1 MTATSHKWDKLSPR
15 EFQQL
20 QELASYSTR
29 KLQDVL
35 QDFCAPHASPK
46 FNPDGDIDYDGFRC
60 FLDAFLD
67 CETPVDLAKHLFVS
81 FLKPNVTQSQLH
93 GKALNQMAAI
103 SSTTACAA
111 VTSHT
116 KGSIP
121 NISSIAEIAAPAASE
136 ARHTFVEKI
145 HGITD
150 KLHSLS
156 GHLTH
161 DPSKTGSVHPMV
173 TVTPS
178 PLASGPSIF
187 QSSAAARRSVDS
199 SPSHSQAN
207 HSQMSRNSS
216 KKSNNSVNCKID
228 TDIKLLARKLS
239 HFDPLTL
246 KVPLKDVVCYL
257 SLLEAGRP
265 EDKLEFM
272 FRLYDTDGNGV
283 LDTAEMDAIVNQM
296 MAVAEYLGWDVSEL
310 RPILQ
315 DMMVEIDYDADG
327 TVSLEEWQRGGLTTI
342 PLLVLLGVD
351 NTALKEDG
359 IHVWRLKH
367 FSKPAYCNLCLNML
381 VGLGKKGLCC
391 VLCKYTVHER
401 CVQRAP
407 PSCITTYVKT
417 KKAKGGGDMLHH
429 WVDGNCYGRCSK
441 CRKRIKAYHG
451 ITGLTCRWCHM
462 MLHNRCASSVK
473 KECTLGEYADLIIP
487 PTAICPA
494 VLDRQ
499 RSVNQANKATHFQI
513 TPPSESSCPLLVF
526 VNPKSGG
533 RQGDRI
539 LRKFQ
544 YMLNPRQVY
553 DLSKGGPKEGLTLFK
568 DMPNFKVICCG
579 GDGTVGWVLEAMDSI
594 ELATQPAIGVI
605 PLGTGNDLARCLRWG
620 GGYEGENI
628 PKLMDKIKRSSIVML
643 DRWSIEVT
651 NAAPVAEILRPK
663 VTLHSNMQKVI
674 ELSQSVVV
682 EKALFEKFEEFHR
695 STSVCTNMCS
705 GSSSKQEHMTT
716 TASTSSMSSSITTA
730 TEYATDAVGSGMRG
744 TSVGGAGGGIAGN
757 GGGGGSG
764 GGNVGRATKSISMST
779 FETKRTLTTLS
790 NSSSSC
796 SSTSTIIRQQK
807 QQQQHEE
814 QERQRERRERTQ
826 SEDLQ
831 SPGTPQKPEMAKSV
845 DGDAIDDASNNNNNS
860 SNNNNDNDKTNN
872 RVVNRTERHSIHA
885 PAVATDIPNNPA
897 AGQKSEVE
905 AAMAPEQL
913 QTPPSAKSISTP
925 TEREN
930 IELSAASMKATTAAT
945 VSTTPDTT
953 APTAPI
959 SHISNEVE
967 LAAAA
972 VAAAGVSTAA
982 DSSTVP
988 NTPLSPTSPLPISSA
1003 SPKYSPTP
1011 SGTAGAPEA
1020 ETLAADAEPTT
1031 PSTLTSSGS
1040 AAAKSQTV
1048 ISLPKQIKVQP
1059 EKDCTVPYNI
1069 INNYFSVGV
1078 DAAICVKFHLER
1090 EKNPHKF
1097 NSRMKNKLWYFEYA
1111 TSETFAASCKNLHE
1125 NIEIVCDGVSLNL
1138 ANGPHLQ
1145 GVALLNI
1152 PYTHGGSNLWGE
1164 HLSQKRIRKSAG
1176 PFRKGKKLKS
1186 SDKELSATSFTSV
1199 DLSVAT
1205 QDFGD
1210 RLIEVI
1216 GLENCLH
1223 MGQVRTGLRASGRR
1237 LAQCSEVIIKT
1248 KKTFPMQIDGEPW
1261 MQVPCTIKVT
1271 HKNQV
1276 PMLMAPRSEKGRGF
1290 FNLLCS

>member
-1 MTATSHKWDKLSPR
+1 MHTRWGHRFRWVQALPGRIPR
-15 EFQQL
+15 LRGAAGPGQAF
-20 QELASYSTR
+20 
-29 KLQDVL
+29 V
-35 QDFCAPHASPK
+35 
-46 FNPDGDIDYDGFRC
+46 C
-60 FLDAFLD
+60 FLPQAD
-67 CETPVDLAKHLFVS
+67 CHP
-81 FLKPNVTQSQLH
+81 
-93 GKALNQMAAI
+93 G
-103 SSTTACAA
+103 
-111 VTSHT
+111 
-116 KGSIP
+116 
-121 NISSIAEIAAPAASE
+121 PAAREGPQSNGRHQQYGCLCTRHVPYE
-136 ARHTFVEKI
+136 GIADLMPQCSAGGSGGGGGGEVQTQARISFVDKI

-150 KLHSLS
+150 KLQHSLG
-156 GHLTH
+156 GHLSH
-161 DPSKTGSVHPMV
+161 DPSKTGSVHPIL

-178 PLASGPSIF
+178 PLASGPSMF
-187 QSSAAARRSVDS
+187 QASNPSRRSVDS
-199 SPSHSQAN
+199 SPSHSQTN

-216 KKSNNSVNCKID
+216 KKSSNSVNCKID

-246 KVPLKDVVCYL
+246 KVALKDVVCYL

-272 FRLYDTDGNGV
+272 FRLYDTDSNGV

-327 TVSLEEWQRGGLTTI
+327 TVSLDEWQRGGMTTI

-351 NTALKEDG
+351 STTLKEDG

-401 CVQRAP
+401 CVQHAP
-407 PSCITTYVKT
+407 ASCINTYVKS
-417 KKAKGGGDMLHH
+417 KKPKCGGDLLHH
-429 WVDGNCYGRCSK
+429 WVEGNCYGRCSK

-473 KECTLGEYADLIIP
+473 KECTLGENAELVVP

-499 RSVNQANKATHFQI
+499 RSVNQAHKKSQMHHHQATHFQI
-513 TPPSESSCPLLVF
+513 TPPDELSCPLLVF

-568 DMPNFKVICCG
+568 DLPNFKVICCG

-628 PKLMDKIKRSSIVML
+628 PKLMDKIKRATTVML

-651 NAAPVAEILRPK
+651 NTPATDELRPK

-682 EKALFEKFEEFHR
+682 DKSLIERFEEIQEIER
-695 STSVCTNMCS
+695 Q
-705 GSSSKQEHMTT
+705 SSSSSTGNIVGQQP
-716 TASTSSMSSSITTA
+716 TASTSATSIMMATA
-730 TEYATDAVGSGMRG
+730 TEFRLAEEEQKYHQQLRQQD
-744 TSVGGAGGGIAGN
+744 GGGD
-757 GGGGGSG
+757 STTTTM
-764 GGNVGRATKSISMST
+764 RTTTTKSISMST
-779 FETKRTLTTLS
+779 FESKSMRTTLRGTLS
-790 NSSSSC
+790 SRSSSSNT
-796 SSTSTIIRQQK
+796 SSGGNVQPQPSMEGEPDAEGDADGAMVPGAGDAAGDEAETLQMPARRTDETEKQSLETLLLQHKQQQQK
-807 QQQQHEE
+807 QQQQLQQELASDAGEE
-814 QERQRERRERTQ
+814 VATAASFGNNQSDNNSQRNKQNNILKQQITL
-826 SEDLQ
+826 SLDLSDHDDDNEEEVDGNCNSNSTGNGNGNGRVAQ
-831 SPGTPQKPEMAKSV
+831 NPSTPQTPITPITPTTPNAPCSMPQKP
-845 DGDAIDDASNNNNNS
+845 
-860 SNNNNDNDKTNN
+860 
-872 RVVNRTERHSIHA
+872 
-885 PAVATDIPNNPA
+885 
-897 AGQKSEVE
+897 
-905 AAMAPEQL
+905 
-913 QTPPSAKSISTP
+913 
-925 TEREN
+925 
-930 IELSAASMKATTAAT
+930 
-945 VSTTPDTT
+945 
-953 APTAPI
+953 
-959 SHISNEVE
+959 
-967 LAAAA
+967 
-972 VAAAGVSTAA
+972 
-982 DSSTVP
+982 
-988 NTPLSPTSPLPISSA
+988 
-1003 SPKYSPTP
+1003 
-1011 SGTAGAPEA
+1011 
-1020 ETLAADAEPTT
+1020 
-1031 PSTLTSSGS
+1031 
-1040 AAAKSQTV
+1040 
-1048 ISLPKQIKVQP
+1048 IKVQSD
-1059 EKDCTVPYNI
+1059 KDCTVPYNI

-1125 NIEIVCDGVSLNL
+1125 SIEIVCDGVALDL

-1164 HLSQKRIRKSAG
+1164 HLSQKRMRKSAG
-1176 PFRKGKKLKS
+1176 PFGKSKKLKS
-1186 SDKELSATSFTSV
+1186 SDKEFSATSFNSV
-1199 DLSVAT
+1199 DLSVAI
-1205 QDFGD
+1205 QDIGD

-1261 MQVPCTIKVT
+1261 MQMPCTIKVT

-1276 PMLMAPRSEKGRGF
+1276 PMLMAARSEKGRGF
-1290 FNLLCS
+1290 FNMLCS

>member
-1 MTATSHKWDKLSPR
+1 MNIGIAAQKWDKLSPR
-15 EFQQL
+15 EFLQL

-35 QDFCAPHASPK
+35 KEFCSPTATATPK
-46 FNPDGDIDYDGFRC
+46 CIPDGDIDFDGFRR

-67 CETPVDLAKHLFVS
+67 CEAPLDLAKHLFVS
-81 FLKPNVTQSQLH
+81 FLKPNVTQAQLH

-103 SSTTACAA
+103 SSTAACAP

-121 NISSIAEIAAPAASE
+121 NINSIAELMPQCSGGGGGGSGGGGAGNSGVSE
-136 ARHTFVEKI
+136 AQAQARSSFVDKI

-150 KLHSLS
+150 KLQHSLG
-156 GHLTH
+156 GHLVSTH

-187 QSSAAARRSVDS
+187 QTNNASRRSVDS
-199 SPSHSQAN
+199 SPSHSQTN

-216 KKSNNSVNCKID
+216 KKSSNSVNCKID

-272 FRLYDTDGNGV
+272 FRLYDTDSNGV

-327 TVSLEEWQRGGLTTI
+327 TVSLDEWQRGGMTTI

-351 NTALKEDG
+351 STALKEDG

-401 CVQRAP
+401 CVQHAP
-407 PSCITTYVKT
+407 ASCITTYVKS
-417 KKAKGGGDMLHH
+417 KKPKCGGDLLHH
-429 WVDGNCYGRCSK
+429 WVEGNCYGRCSK

-473 KECTLGEYADLIIP
+473 KECTLGEYGELIVP

-499 RSVNQANKATHFQI
+499 RSVNHAKKSQMHHHQATHFQI
-513 TPPSESSCPLLVF
+513 TPPDELSCPLLVF

-568 DMPNFKVICCG
+568 DLPNFKVICCG

-628 PKLMDKIKRSSIVML
+628 PKLMEKIKRASTVML

-651 NAAPVAEILRPK
+651 NTPPIDDLRPK

-682 EKALFEKFEEFHR
+682 DKSLIERFEEIQRQNFMSS
-695 STSVCTNMCS
+695 STSAGSLMAMS
-705 GSSSKQEHMTT
+705 GMASGKQQSTGTSIMMASSTEYTQDTMRLEGGGAITSGNGERITT
-716 TASTSSMSSSITTA
+716 TNSTSSTT
-730 TEYATDAVGSGMRG
+730 TT
-744 TSVGGAGGGIAGN
+744 TT
-757 GGGGGSG
+757 
-764 GGNVGRATKSISMST
+764 TKSISMST
-779 FETKRTLTTLS
+779 FETRRVQKTLTATLSSGSNGPESGPESVAEPAPEEATKRTTSDVTEKQSLETLLLQHK
-790 NSSSSC
+790 
-796 SSTSTIIRQQK
+796 QQLLL
-807 QQQQHEE
+807 QQQQQQQQQQKSAAATDAAEE
-814 QERQRERRERTQ
+814 TTALGNNQ
-826 SEDLQ
+826 SD
-831 SPGTPQKPEMAKSV
+831 
-845 DGDAIDDASNNNNNS
+845 NNS
-860 SNNNNDNDKTNN
+860 QRNKQNNILKQQITLSLD
-872 RVVNRTERHSIHA
+872 
-885 PAVATDIPNNPA
+885 
-897 AGQKSEVE
+897 
-905 AAMAPEQL
+905 
-913 QTPPSAKSISTP
+913 
-925 TEREN
+925 
-930 IELSAASMKATTAAT
+930 LSAASEEDADADEEGKENAAMEDEHERAQNEDAIACRNQSQPQAAPITPTTPTPTTAA
-945 VSTTPDTT
+945 
-953 APTAPI
+953 I
-959 SHISNEVE
+959 
-967 LAAAA
+967 
-972 VAAAGVSTAA
+972 GM
-982 DSSTVP
+982 
-988 NTPLSPTSPLPISSA
+988 
-1003 SPKYSPTP
+1003 
-1011 SGTAGAPEA
+1011 SGQQQQQQQKP
-1020 ETLAADAEPTT
+1020 
-1031 PSTLTSSGS
+1031 
-1040 AAAKSQTV
+1040 
-1048 ISLPKQIKVQP
+1048 IKVQSD
-1059 EKDCTVPYNI
+1059 KDCTVPYNI

-1125 NIEIVCDGVSLNL
+1125 YIEIVCDGMALDL

-1176 PFRKGKKLKS
+1176 PFGKSKKLKS
-1186 SDKELSATSFTSV
+1186 SDKEFSATSFNSV
-1199 DLSVAT
+1199 DLSVAI
-1205 QDFGD
+1205 QDIGD

-1261 MQVPCTIKVT
+1261 MQMPCTIKVT

-1290 FNLLCS
+1290 FNMLCS

>member
-1 MTATSHKWDKLSPR
+1 MNIGIAAQKWDKLSPR
-15 EFQQL
+15 EFLQL

-35 QDFCAPHASPK
+35 QEFSSPSASAPAK
-46 FNPDGDIDYDGFRC
+46 CIPDGDIDFDGFRR
-60 FLDAFLD
+60 FLDSFLD
-67 CETPVDLAKHLFVS
+67 CDAPLDLAKHLFVS
-81 FLKPNVTQSQLH
+81 FLKPNVTQAQLH
-93 GKALNQMAAI
+93 GRALNQMAAI
-103 SSTTACAA
+103 SSTAACAP

-121 NISSIAEIAAPAASE
+121 NINSISELMPQCSGGAGGPSSGVGSGGGVAGTE
-136 ARHTFVEKI
+136 AHTQTRTSFVDKI
-145 HGITD
+145 HGFTD
-150 KLHSLS
+150 KLHHSLG
-156 GHLTH
+156 GHLSH
-161 DPSKTGSVHPMV
+161 DPSKTGSVHPML

-178 PLASGPSIF
+178 PLASGPSMF
-187 QSSAAARRSVDS
+187 QTSNQARRSVDS
-199 SPSHSQAN
+199 SPSHSQTN

-228 TDIKLLARKLS
+228 GETLKKYNLQCTFSPNFLLFAADIKVLAQKLS

-272 FRLYDTDGNGV
+272 FRLYDTDSNGV

-327 TVSLEEWQRGGLTTI
+327 TVSLDEWQRGGMTTI

-351 NTALKEDG
+351 STTLKEDG

-401 CVQRAP
+401 CVQHAP
-407 PSCITTYVKT
+407 ASCITTYVKS
-417 KKAKGGGDMLHH
+417 KKPKCGGDLLHH
-429 WVDGNCYGRCSK
+429 WVEGNCYGRCSK

-473 KECTLGEYADLIIP
+473 KECTLGEYAELIVP

-499 RSVNQANKATHFQI
+499 RSVNQAHKATHFQI
-513 TPPSESSCPLLVF
+513 TPPDELSCPLLVF

-568 DMPNFKVICCG
+568 DLPRFKVICCG

-628 PKLMDKIKRSSIVML
+628 PKLMEKIRRASTAML

-651 NAAPVAEILRPK
+651 NSPPSDDLRPK

-682 EKALFEKFEEFHR
+682 DKSLIEKFEEIQR
-695 STSVCTNMCS
+695 Q
-705 GSSSKQEHMTT
+705 GKQHLPATA
-716 TASTSSMSSSITTA
+716 ASTTSIMMATETA
-730 TEYATDAVGSGMRG
+730 TEFSSTTR
-744 TSVGGAGGGIAGN
+744 TTT
-757 GGGGGSG
+757 
-764 GGNVGRATKSISMST
+764 TKSISMST
-779 FETKRTLTTLS
+779 FETQCMRKTLRATLSSSSS
-790 NSSSSC
+790 NSSI
-796 SSTSTIIRQQK
+796 TSNGNNNQPQQSETEVEAEAEAKAEAEARQKKPLARRADETERQSLETLLLQHK
-807 QQQQHEE
+807 QQLQQQQGAASDAEE
-814 QERQRERRERTQ
+814 EAATASPLGNNQ
-826 SEDLQ
+826 SD
-831 SPGTPQKPEMAKSV
+831 
-845 DGDAIDDASNNNNNS
+845 NNS
-860 SNNNNDNDKTNN
+860 QRNKQNNILKQQITLSLDLSDHEQGNGNGYGAGDRDGNGNGNGD
-872 RVVNRTERHSIHA
+872 HSEQPSSPQA
-885 PAVATDIPNNPA
+885 PLT
-897 AGQKSEVE
+897 
-905 AAMAPEQL
+905 
-913 QTPPSAKSISTP
+913 
-925 TEREN
+925 
-930 IELSAASMKATTAAT
+930 
-945 VSTTPDTT
+945 
-953 APTAPI
+953 
-959 SHISNEVE
+959 
-967 LAAAA
+967 
-972 VAAAGVSTAA
+972 
-982 DSSTVP
+982 
-988 NTPLSPTSPLPISSA
+988 
-1003 SPKYSPTP
+1003 
-1011 SGTAGAPEA
+1011 
-1020 ETLAADAEPTT
+1020 PTT
-1031 PSTLTSSGS
+1031 PAQEQHEQHLQQQHLQFEEQQQPQQ
-1040 AAAKSQTV
+1040 K
-1048 ISLPKQIKVQP
+1048 PIKVQSD
-1059 EKDCTVPYNI
+1059 KDCTVPYNI

-1125 NIEIVCDGVSLNL
+1125 SIEIVCDGVALDL

-1176 PFRKGKKLKS
+1176 PFGKSKKLRAG
-1186 SDKELSATSFTSV
+1186 DKEFSATSFNSV
-1199 DLSVAT
+1199 DLSVAI
-1205 QDFGD
+1205 QDIGD

-1261 MQVPCTIKVT
+1261 MQMPCTIKVT

>member
-1 MTATSHKWDKLSPR
+1 
-15 EFQQL
+15 
-20 QELASYSTR
+20 
-29 KLQDVL
+29 
-35 QDFCAPHASPK
+35 
-46 FNPDGDIDYDGFRC
+46 DIDFDGFRR

-67 CETPVDLAKHLFVS
+67 CETPLDLAKHLFVS
-81 FLKPNVTQSQLH
+81 FLKPNVTQAQLH

-103 SSTTACAA
+103 SSTAACAP

-121 NISSIAEIAAPAASE
+121 NINSIAELMPQCTIVGVGGGDGQHPVQ
-136 ARHTFVEKI
+136 ARSSFVDKI

-150 KLHSLS
+150 KLQHSLALG

-161 DPSKTGSVHPMV
+161 DPSKTGNVHPML

-178 PLASGPSIF
+178 PLASGPSMF
-187 QSSAAARRSVDS
+187 QANNAARRSVDS
-199 SPSHSQAN
+199 SPSHSQTN

-228 TDIKLLARKLS
+228 TDIKLLTRKLS

-272 FRLYDTDGNGV
+272 FRLYDTDSNGV

-315 DMMVEIDYDADG
+315 EMMVEIDYDADG
-327 TVSLEEWQRGGLTTI
+327 TVSLEEWQRGGMTTI

-351 NTALKEDG
+351 STTLKEDG

-401 CVQRAP
+401 CVQHAP
-407 PSCITTYVKT
+407 ASCITTYVKS
-417 KKAKGGGDMLHH
+417 KKPKCGGDLLHH
-429 WVDGNCYGRCSK
+429 WVEGNCYGRCSK

-473 KECTLGEYADLIIP
+473 KECTLGEFAELIVP

-499 RSVNQANKATHFQI
+499 RSVNQAHKATHFQI
-513 TPPSESSCPLLVF
+513 TPPDELSCPLLVF

-568 DMPNFKVICCG
+568 DLPNFKVICCG

-594 ELATQPAIGVI
+594 ELVTQPAIGVI

-628 PKLMDKIKRSSIVML
+628 PKLMEKIKRASTVML

-651 NAAPVAEILRPK
+651 NNPPVEELRPK

-682 EKALFEKFEEFHR
+682 DKSVIERFEEIQRQSF
-695 STSVCTNMCS
+695 SGTTESIAAGTSIM
-705 GSSSKQEHMTT
+705 M
-716 TASTSSMSSSITTA
+716 ATA
-730 TEYATDAVGSGMRG
+730 TEYSQDMTTTTAGQEAAEVAEGTEVAVESATR
-744 TSVGGAGGGIAGN
+744 TTT
-757 GGGGGSG
+757 
-764 GGNVGRATKSISMST
+764 TKSISMST
-779 FETKRTLTTLS
+779 FETRRMRKTLTATL
-790 NSSSSC
+790 SSSSSNSNSNSNT
-796 SSTSTIIRQQK
+796 SS
-807 QQQQHEE
+807 
-814 QERQRERRERTQ
+814 
-826 SEDLQ
+826 
-831 SPGTPQKPEMAKSV
+831 
-845 DGDAIDDASNNNNNS
+845 
-860 SNNNNDNDKTNN
+860 
-872 RVVNRTERHSIHA
+872 
-885 PAVATDIPNNPA
+885 
-897 AGQKSEVE
+897 
-905 AAMAPEQL
+905 
-913 QTPPSAKSISTP
+913 
-925 TEREN
+925 
-930 IELSAASMKATTAAT
+930 
-945 VSTTPDTT
+945 
-953 APTAPI
+953 
-959 SHISNEVE
+959 
-967 LAAAA
+967 
-972 VAAAGVSTAA
+972 
-982 DSSTVP
+982 
-988 NTPLSPTSPLPISSA
+988 
-1003 SPKYSPTP
+1003 
-1011 SGTAGAPEA
+1011 
-1020 ETLAADAEPTT
+1020 
-1031 PSTLTSSGS
+1031 SSGS
-1040 AAAKSQTV
+1040 AAGSINTNLPQLCQQQEKGSPLAKGVLFPLTRTGVTEKQSLETLLVQHKQKQQQLAAEAEAAAAAAAAAATATMSDEGQEQEQETAENNQSDNNSQCNKPYNIV
-1048 ISLPKQIKVQP
+1048 KQQIILSLDLSDKCETYGNNNNNTEQQLGQGQDASTPQTPNTPLTPPTPSSAAAAAATGRAATATTPTAAAATTGSSSNIPQKPIKVQSD
-1059 EKDCTVPYNI
+1059 KDCTVPYNI

-1125 NIEIVCDGVSLNL
+1125 NIEIVCDGVALDL

-1176 PFRKGKKLKS
+1176 PFGKSKKLKS
-1186 SDKELSATSFTSV
+1186 SDKEFSATSFNSV
-1199 DLSVAT
+1199 DLSVAI

-1261 MQVPCTIKVT
+1261 MQMPCTIKVT

-1290 FNLLCS
+1290 FNMLCS

>member
-1 MTATSHKWDKLSPR
+1 MNIGIAHKWDKLSPR
-15 EFQQL
+15 EFLQL

-35 QDFCAPHASPK
+35 QEFCAPSATATPK
-46 FNPDGDIDYDGFRC
+46 CIPDGDIDFDGFRR

-67 CETPVDLAKHLFVS
+67 CETPLDLAKHLFVS
-81 FLKPNVTQSQLH
+81 FLKPNVTQAQLH

-103 SSTTACAA
+103 SSTAACAP

-121 NISSIAEIAAPAASE
+121 NINSIAELMPQCSIVGTGDAPNQAQ
-136 ARHTFVEKI
+136 ARTSFVDKI

-150 KLHSLS
+150 KLQHSLALG

-161 DPSKTGSVHPMV
+161 DPSKTGNVHPML

-178 PLASGPSIF
+178 PLASGPSMF
-187 QSSAAARRSVDS
+187 QANNAARRSVDS
-199 SPSHSQAN
+199 SPSHSQTN

-228 TDIKLLARKLS
+228 TDIKLLTRKLS

-272 FRLYDTDGNGV
+272 FRLYDTDSNGV

-315 DMMVEIDYDADG
+315 EMMVEIDYDADG
-327 TVSLEEWQRGGLTTI
+327 TVSLEEWQRGGMTTI

-351 NTALKEDG
+351 STTLKEDG

-401 CVQRAP
+401 CVQHAP
-407 PSCITTYVKT
+407 ASCITTYVKS
-417 KKAKGGGDMLHH
+417 KKPKCGGDLLHH
-429 WVDGNCYGRCSK
+429 WVEGNCYGRCSK

-473 KECTLGEYADLIIP
+473 KECTLGEFAELIVP

-499 RSVNQANKATHFQI
+499 RSVNQAHKATHFQI
-513 TPPSESSCPLLVF
+513 TPPDELSCPLLVF

-594 ELATQPAIGVI
+594 ELVTQPAIGVI

-628 PKLMDKIKRSSIVML
+628 PKLMEKIKRASTVML

-651 NAAPVAEILRPK
+651 NNPPVEELRPK

-682 EKALFEKFEEFHR
+682 DKSLIERFEEIQRQSF
-695 STSVCTNMCS
+695 SGTTDNIAAAGTDTDTAATATSIMMATEYT
-705 GSSSKQEHMTT
+705 QDMTT
-716 TASTSSMSSSITTA
+716 TTA
-730 TEYATDAVGSGMRG
+730 TGMETGTGHDEVAAEVAVESATR
-744 TSVGGAGGGIAGN
+744 TTT
-757 GGGGGSG
+757 
-764 GGNVGRATKSISMST
+764 TKSISMST
-779 FETKRTLTTLS
+779 FETRRMHKTLTATL
-790 NSSSSC
+790 SSSSSNSNT
-796 SSTSTIIRQQK
+796 SSSSGSATGSINTNLPQQCQQQQQQQQQEMGSPMGKGVLFPLTRTDVTEKQSLETLLVQHK
-807 QQQQHEE
+807 QQQQK
-814 QERQRERRERTQ
+814 
-826 SEDLQ
+826 L
-831 SPGTPQKPEMAKSV
+831 
-845 DGDAIDDASNNNNNS
+845 
-860 SNNNNDNDKTNN
+860 
-872 RVVNRTERHSIHA
+872 
-885 PAVATDIPNNPA
+885 A
-897 AGQKSEVE
+897 AEAE
-905 AAMAPEQL
+905 AA
-913 QTPPSAKSISTP
+913 
-925 TEREN
+925 
-930 IELSAASMKATTAAT
+930 AA
-945 VSTTPDTT
+945 
-953 APTAPI
+953 
-959 SHISNEVE
+959 
-967 LAAAA
+967 AAAA
-972 VAAAGVSTAA
+972 VAAATTAMSDEEAAENNQSDNNSQSNKPYNIVKQQIILSLDLSDKCETYGNSNSNSSSNNNNIEQQHRQGQVASTPQTPKTPITPPTPTAA
-982 DSSTVP
+982 
-988 NTPLSPTSPLPISSA
+988 
-1003 SPKYSPTP
+1003 
-1011 SGTAGAPEA
+1011 TAATA
-1020 ETLAADAEPTT
+1020 TTPTT
-1031 PSTLTSSGS
+1031 ATPTATTATSSS
-1040 AAAKSQTV
+1040 NIPQK
-1048 ISLPKQIKVQP
+1048 PIKVQSD
-1059 EKDCTVPYNI
+1059 KDCTVPYNI

-1125 NIEIVCDGVSLNL
+1125 NIEIVCDGVALDL

-1176 PFRKGKKLKS
+1176 PFGKSKKLKS
-1186 SDKELSATSFTSV
+1186 SDKEFSATSFNSV
-1199 DLSVAT
+1199 DLSVAI

-1261 MQVPCTIKVT
+1261 MQMPCTIKVT

-1290 FNLLCS
+1290 FNMLCS

>member
-1 MTATSHKWDKLSPR
+1 MNIGIAAPKWDKLSPR
-15 EFQQL
+15 EFLQL

-35 QDFCAPHASPK
+35 REFCSPSASATPK
-46 FNPDGDIDYDGFRC
+46 CIPDGDIDFDGFRR

-67 CETPVDLAKHLFVS
+67 CEAPLDLAKHLFVS
-81 FLKPNVTQSQLH
+81 FLKPNVTQAQLH
-93 GKALNQMAAI
+93 GRALNQMAAI
-103 SSTTACAA
+103 SSTAACAP

-121 NISSIAEIAAPAASE
+121 NINSIAELMPQCSGGGGGPGGGGVAGGEGHAQ
-136 ARHTFVEKI
+136 ARSSFVDKI

-150 KLHSLS
+150 KLHHSLG
-156 GHLTH
+156 GHLSH
-161 DPSKTGSVHPMV
+161 DPSKTGSVHPML

-178 PLASGPSIF
+178 PLASGPSMF
-187 QSSAAARRSVDS
+187 QANNPARRSVDS
-199 SPSHSQAN
+199 SPSHSATN

-228 TDIKLLARKLS
+228 GTTMHYAPTLPSTHSLIHSLTHLFPFPFLAADIKLLARKLS

-272 FRLYDTDGNGV
+272 FRLYDTDSNGV

-315 DMMVEIDYDADG
+315 EMMVEIDYDADG
-327 TVSLEEWQRGGLTTI
+327 TVSLDEWQRGGMTTI

-351 NTALKEDG
+351 STTLKEDG

-401 CVQRAP
+401 CVQHAP
-407 PSCITTYVKT
+407 ASCITTYVKS
-417 KKAKGGGDMLHH
+417 KKPKCGGDLLHH
-429 WVDGNCYGRCSK
+429 WVEGNCYGRCSK

-473 KECTLGEYADLIIP
+473 KECTLGEYSELIVP

-499 RSVNQANKATHFQI
+499 RSVNQAHKATHFQI
-513 TPPSESSCPLLVF
+513 TPPDELSCPLLVF

-568 DMPNFKVICCG
+568 DLPRFKVICCG

-628 PKLMDKIKRSSIVML
+628 PKLMEKIRRASTVML

-651 NAAPVAEILRPK
+651 NSPPSDELRPK

-682 EKALFEKFEEFHR
+682 DKSLIERFEEIQRQSKHPSGMAA
-695 STSVCTNMCS
+695 STTSIMMATEMETATATAEH
-705 GSSSKQEHMTT
+705 GSRTT
-716 TASTSSMSSSITTA
+716 TTRTT
-730 TEYATDAVGSGMRG
+730 T
-744 TSVGGAGGGIAGN
+744 
-757 GGGGGSG
+757 
-764 GGNVGRATKSISMST
+764 TKSISMST
-779 FETKRTLTTLS
+779 FETQKTLRATLSSSSS
-790 NSSSSC
+790 NSSSGSHPEQQQQQQQQQQQSETDEAETETEARQRSLATERQSLETLLLQHKQQLLQHQEEQKQEQGLEQQLQGVLASDAGQEAATATPFGNNQSDNNSQRNKQNNILKQQITLSLDLSDPEDDGNNSKDQPP
-796 SSTSTIIRQQK
+796 SSPQSPVTPCTPNPSSSK
-807 QQQQHEE
+807 QQQQQQPHLQFEE
-814 QERQRERRERTQ
+814 QQQ
-826 SEDLQ
+826 QQLQ
-831 SPGTPQKPEMAKSV
+831 QKP
-845 DGDAIDDASNNNNNS
+845 
-860 SNNNNDNDKTNN
+860 
-872 RVVNRTERHSIHA
+872 
-885 PAVATDIPNNPA
+885 
-897 AGQKSEVE
+897 
-905 AAMAPEQL
+905 
-913 QTPPSAKSISTP
+913 
-925 TEREN
+925 
-930 IELSAASMKATTAAT
+930 
-945 VSTTPDTT
+945 
-953 APTAPI
+953 
-959 SHISNEVE
+959 
-967 LAAAA
+967 
-972 VAAAGVSTAA
+972 
-982 DSSTVP
+982 
-988 NTPLSPTSPLPISSA
+988 
-1003 SPKYSPTP
+1003 
-1011 SGTAGAPEA
+1011 
-1020 ETLAADAEPTT
+1020 
-1031 PSTLTSSGS
+1031 
-1040 AAAKSQTV
+1040 
-1048 ISLPKQIKVQP
+1048 IKVQSD
-1059 EKDCTVPYNI
+1059 KDCTVPYNI

-1125 NIEIVCDGVSLNL
+1125 SIEIVCDGVALDL

-1176 PFRKGKKLKS
+1176 PFGKSKKLRAG
-1186 SDKELSATSFTSV
+1186 DKEFSATSFNSV
-1199 DLSVAT
+1199 DLSVAI
-1205 QDFGD
+1205 QDIGD

-1261 MQVPCTIKVT
+1261 MQMPCTIKVT

>member
-1 MTATSHKWDKLSPR
+1 MSATSHKWDKLSPR
-15 EFQQL
+15 EFQHL

-35 QDFCAPHASPK
+35 QEFCAPHASPK
-46 FNPDGDIDYDGFRC
+46 FNPDGDIDWDGFRR

-111 VTSHT
+111 VTAHT

-121 NISSIAEIAAPAASE
+121 NINSIAEIAAPTASE
-136 ARHTFVEKI
+136 PRNTFVEKI

-401 CVQRAP
+401 CVQHAP
-407 PSCITTYVKT
+407 ASCITTYVKS
-417 KKAKGGGDMLHH
+417 KKAKGGGDLLHH
-429 WVDGNCYGRCSK
+429 WVEGNCYGRCSK

-473 KECTLGEYADLIIP
+473 KECTLGEYADLIVP

-499 RSVNQANKATHFQI
+499 RSVNQTSKATHFQI
-513 TPPSESSCPLLVF
+513 TPPNESSCPLLVF

-651 NAAPVAEILRPK
+651 NAAPVEEILRPK

-682 EKALFEKFEEFHR
+682 EKALFEKFEEIHR

-705 GSSSKQEHMTT
+705 TKQEHMTT
-716 TASTSSMSSSITTA
+716 MASTSSMSSSITTA
-730 TEYATDAVGSGMRG
+730 TEYATN
-744 TSVGGAGGGIAGN
+744 GAGGS
-757 GGGGGSG
+757 GSRDSIG
-764 GGNVGRATKSISMST
+764 GGNAGESGNDGYGGTERATKSISMST
-779 FETKRTLTTLS
+779 FETKRILTTLS

-807 QQQQHEE
+807 QQQQLE
-814 QERQRERRERTQ
+814 QKQQRETLEQTQ

-831 SPGTPQKPEMAKSV
+831 SPGAPPPQPQLQMPEMAKMAKSV
-845 DGDAIDDASNNNNNS
+845 DDGATDDDGDDNNNNNE
-860 SNNNNDNDKTNN
+860 NNNDKAVNSGPTIATHPTNAAADILN
-872 RVVNRTERHSIHA
+872 NVADEQTSQE
-885 PAVATDIPNNPA
+885 AV
-897 AGQKSEVE
+897 SVE
-905 AAMAPEQL
+905 QQL
-913 QTPPSAKSISTP
+913 QTPASTKSIST
-925 TEREN
+925 TLAEEHATSN
-930 IELSAASMKATTAAT
+930 VALNTISSSTTANT
-945 VSTTPDTT
+945 I
-953 APTAPI
+953 PI
-959 SHISNEVE
+959 SHLQNDEECPTTATI
-967 LAAAA
+967 AAA
-972 VAAAGVSTAA
+972 VAERATAQ
-982 DSSTVP
+982 T
-988 NTPLSPTSPLPISSA
+988 TPLIPLTPLPPLTTSPKCSPTHSLIV
-1003 SPKYSPTP
+1003 T
-1011 SGTAGAPEA
+1011 
-1020 ETLAADAEPTT
+1020 ETEADAEPTT
-1031 PSTLTSSGS
+1031 PIVLTTTSSSSGS
-1040 AAAKSQTV
+1040 GGAKNQST
-1048 ISLPKQIKVQP
+1048 SLPKEIKVQP

-1164 HLSQKRIRKSAG
+1164 HLSQKRMRKSAG

-1186 SDKELSATSFTSV
+1186 SDKELSATSFASV

-1237 LAQCSEVIIKT
+1237 LAQCSEVVIKT

>member
-121 NISSIAEIAAPAASE
+121 NISSIAEIAAPVASE

-513 TPPSESSCPLLVF
+513 TPPNESSCPLLVF

-695 STSVCTNMCS
+695 STSVCMNMCS
-705 GSSSKQEHMTT
+705 GSSSKQENMTT
-716 TASTSSMSSSITTA
+716 TASTSSMNSSITTA

-744 TSVGGAGGGIAGN
+744 TSVGGAGSGIAGN
-757 GGGGGSG
+757 GGDGSG
-764 GGNVGRATKSISMST
+764 CGNVGRATKSISMST

-845 DGDAIDDASNNNNNS
+845 DGDAIDDASNNN
-860 SNNNNDNDKTNN
+860 DNDKTNN

-897 AGQKSEVE
+897 AEQKSEVE

-913 QTPPSAKSISTP
+913 QTPPSAKSISTT
-925 TEREN
+925 TEREHN
-930 IELSAASMKATTAAT
+930 ELSAASMKATTAAT
-945 VSTTPDTT
+945 ISATPETS

-959 SHISNEVE
+959 SHINNDIE

-972 VAAAGVSTAA
+972 VAIAEVSTAA

-988 NTPLSPTSPLPISSA
+988 HTPLSPTSPLPISSA

-1011 SGTAGAPEA
+1011 SGTIGAPEP

-1031 PSTLTSSGS
+1031 PSTLTSSSS

-1176 PFRKGKKLKS
+1176 PFRKGKK
-1186 SDKELSATSFTSV
+1186 T
-1199 DLSVAT
+1199 
-1205 QDFGD
+1205 
-1210 RLIEVI
+1210 
-1216 GLENCLH
+1216 
-1223 MGQVRTGLRASGRR
+1223 
-1237 LAQCSEVIIKT
+1237 
-1248 KKTFPMQIDGEPW
+1248 
-1261 MQVPCTIKVT
+1261 
-1271 HKNQV
+1271 
-1276 PMLMAPRSEKGRGF
+1276 
-1290 FNLLCS
+1290 

>member
-1 MTATSHKWDKLSPR
+1 MNIGIAHKWDKLSPR
-15 EFQQL
+15 EFLQL

-35 QDFCAPHASPK
+35 QEFCAPSGVGSASATPK
-46 FNPDGDIDYDGFRC
+46 CIPDGEIDFDSFRR

-67 CETPVDLAKHLFVS
+67 CETPLDLAKHLFVS
-81 FLKPNVTQSQLH
+81 FLKPNVTQAQLH

-103 SSTTACAA
+103 SSTAACAP

-121 NISSIAEIAAPAASE
+121 NINSIAELMPQCSGAGGASGGGNDAQAQ
-136 ARHTFVEKI
+136 ARSSFVDKI

-150 KLHSLS
+150 KLQQSLG

-161 DPSKTGSVHPMV
+161 DPSKTGSVHPML

-178 PLASGPSIF
+178 PLASGPSMF
-187 QSSAAARRSVDS
+187 QSSSAARRSVDS
-199 SPSHSQAN
+199 SPSHSQTN

-228 TDIKLLARKLS
+228 TDIKLLTRKLS
-239 HFDPLTL
+239 HFDPLAL

-265 EDKLEFM
+265 EDKLEFI
-272 FRLYDTDGNGV
+272 FRLYDTDSNGV

-315 DMMVEIDYDADG
+315 EMMVEIDYDADG
-327 TVSLEEWQRGGLTTI
+327 TVSLEEWQRGGMTTI

-351 NTALKEDG
+351 STTLKEDG

-401 CVQRAP
+401 CVQHAP
-407 PSCITTYVKT
+407 ASCITTYVKS
-417 KKAKGGGDMLHH
+417 KKPKSGGDLLHH
-429 WVDGNCYGRCSK
+429 WVEGNCYGRCSK

-473 KECTLGEYADLIIP
+473 KECTLGEYAELIVP

-499 RSVNQANKATHFQI
+499 RSVNQAHKATHFQI
-513 TPPSESSCPLLVF
+513 TPPDEHSCPLLVF

-568 DMPNFKVICCG
+568 DLPNFKVICCG

-628 PKLMDKIKRSSIVML
+628 PKLMDKIKRASTVML

-651 NAAPVAEILRPK
+651 NAPPTDDLRPK

-682 EKALFEKFEEFHR
+682 DKSLMEQFEGMQRQSF
-695 STSVCTNMCS
+695 
-705 GSSSKQEHMTT
+705 
-716 TASTSSMSSSITTA
+716 MSSSCSSGNVAAAAAAKQQQPPTTAVGSAASIMMA
-730 TEYATDAVGSGMRG
+730 TEYTRDLTMTSGREECVGVNSTTTTTTR
-744 TSVGGAGGGIAGN
+744 T
-757 GGGGGSG
+757 
-764 GGNVGRATKSISMST
+764 TKSISMST
-779 FETKRTLTTLS
+779 FETQVLS
-790 NSSSSC
+790 NDSS
-796 SSTSTIIRQQK
+796 
-807 QQQQHEE
+807 
-814 QERQRERRERTQ
+814 
-826 SEDLQ
+826 
-831 SPGTPQKPEMAKSV
+831 
-845 DGDAIDDASNNNNNS
+845 S
-860 SNNNNDNDKTNN
+860 SNNNSPTMQ
-872 RVVNRTERHSIHA
+872 
-885 PAVATDIPNNPA
+885 A
-897 AGQKSEVE
+897 AS
-905 AAMAPEQL
+905 
-913 QTPPSAKSISTP
+913 
-925 TEREN
+925 RN
-930 IELSAASMKATTAAT
+930 IELQAEARQVPVTRTDATEMQSLETLLLQHKQQQKQLQLQQAEMATPTAT
-945 VSTTPDTT
+945 VDVELETTP
-953 APTAPI
+953 
-959 SHISNEVE
+959 

-972 VAAAGVSTAA
+972 AAAEAAAFGNNQSDNNSERSKQHNIVKQQITLSLDLTEDDA
-982 DSSTVP
+982 DSAEQEQPPKTP
-988 NTPLSPTSPLPISSA
+988 NTPITPTTTATSPT
-1003 SPKYSPTP
+1003 T
-1011 SGTAGAPEA
+1011 
-1020 ETLAADAEPTT
+1020 
-1031 PSTLTSSGS
+1031 
-1040 AAAKSQTV
+1040 AAAAAAAASSSNNIPQK
-1048 ISLPKQIKVQP
+1048 PIKVQSD
-1059 EKDCTVPYNI
+1059 KDCTVPYNI

-1125 NIEIVCDGVSLNL
+1125 HIEITCDGVALDL

-1176 PFRKGKKLKS
+1176 PFGKSKKLKS
-1186 SDKELSATSFTSV
+1186 SDKEFSATSFNSV
-1199 DLSVAT
+1199 DLSVAI

-1261 MQVPCTIKVT
+1261 MQMPCTIKVT

-1290 FNLLCS
+1290 FNMLCS

>member
-1 MTATSHKWDKLSPR
+1 MNIGIAHKWDKLSPR
-15 EFQQL
+15 EFLQL

-35 QDFCAPHASPK
+35 QEFCAPSATATPK
-46 FNPDGDIDYDGFRC
+46 CIPDGDIDFDGFRR

-67 CETPVDLAKHLFVS
+67 CETPLDLAKHLFVS
-81 FLKPNVTQSQLH
+81 FLKPNVTQAQLH

-103 SSTTACAA
+103 SSTAACAP

-121 NISSIAEIAAPAASE
+121 NINSIAELMPQCSIVGAGDAPNQAQ
-136 ARHTFVEKI
+136 ARTSFVDKI

-150 KLHSLS
+150 KLQHSLALG

-161 DPSKTGSVHPMV
+161 DPSKTGNVHPML

-178 PLASGPSIF
+178 PLASGPSMF
-187 QSSAAARRSVDS
+187 QANNAARRSIDS
-199 SPSHSQAN
+199 SPSHSQTN

-228 TDIKLLARKLS
+228 TDIKLLTRKLS

-272 FRLYDTDGNGV
+272 FRLYDTDSNGV

-315 DMMVEIDYDADG
+315 EMMVEIDYDADG
-327 TVSLEEWQRGGLTTI
+327 TVSLEEWQRGGMTTI

-351 NTALKEDG
+351 STTLKEDG

-401 CVQRAP
+401 CVQHAP
-407 PSCITTYVKT
+407 ASCITTYVKS
-417 KKAKGGGDMLHH
+417 KKPKCGGDLLHH
-429 WVDGNCYGRCSK
+429 WVEGNCYGRCSK

-473 KECTLGEYADLIIP
+473 KECTLGEFAELIVP

-499 RSVNQANKATHFQI
+499 RSVNQAHKKSQMHHHHQATHFQI
-513 TPPSESSCPLLVF
+513 TPPDELSCPLLVF

-594 ELATQPAIGVI
+594 ELVTQPAIGVI

-628 PKLMDKIKRSSIVML
+628 PKLMEKIKRASTVML

-651 NAAPVAEILRPK
+651 NNPPVEELRPK

-682 EKALFEKFEEFHR
+682 DKSLIERFEEIQRQSF
-695 STSVCTNMCS
+695 SGTTDNIAAAGTDTDTAATATSIMMATEYT
-705 GSSSKQEHMTT
+705 QDMTT
-716 TASTSSMSSSITTA
+716 TTA
-730 TEYATDAVGSGMRG
+730 TEMGTGTGHDKVAAEVAVESATR
-744 TSVGGAGGGIAGN
+744 TTT
-757 GGGGGSG
+757 
-764 GGNVGRATKSISMST
+764 TKSISMST
-779 FETKRTLTTLS
+779 FETRRMHKTLTATL
-790 NSSSSC
+790 SSSSSNSNT
-796 SSTSTIIRQQK
+796 SSSSGSATGSINTNLPQQCQQQQQQQEMGSPMGKGVLFPLTRTDVTEKQSLETLLVQHK
-807 QQQQHEE
+807 QQQQK
-814 QERQRERRERTQ
+814 
-826 SEDLQ
+826 L
-831 SPGTPQKPEMAKSV
+831 
-845 DGDAIDDASNNNNNS
+845 
-860 SNNNNDNDKTNN
+860 
-872 RVVNRTERHSIHA
+872 
-885 PAVATDIPNNPA
+885 A
-897 AGQKSEVE
+897 AEAE
-905 AAMAPEQL
+905 AAA
-913 QTPPSAKSISTP
+913 
-925 TEREN
+925 
-930 IELSAASMKATTAAT
+930 
-945 VSTTPDTT
+945 
-953 APTAPI
+953 
-959 SHISNEVE
+959 
-967 LAAAA
+967 AAAA
-972 VAAAGVSTAA
+972 VAAAPTTMSDEEIAENNQSDNNSQCNKPYNIVKQQIILSLDLSDKCETYGNSNTNDNSNSSSNNNNNIEQQHRQGQVASTPQTPKTPITPPTPTTATAA
-982 DSSTVP
+982 
-988 NTPLSPTSPLPISSA
+988 
-1003 SPKYSPTP
+1003 
-1011 SGTAGAPEA
+1011 TA
-1020 ETLAADAEPTT
+1020 TTPTT
-1031 PSTLTSSGS
+1031 ATTATSSS
-1040 AAAKSQTV
+1040 NIPQK
-1048 ISLPKQIKVQP
+1048 PIKVQSD
-1059 EKDCTVPYNI
+1059 KDCTVPYNI

-1125 NIEIVCDGVSLNL
+1125 NIEIVCDGVALDL

-1176 PFRKGKKLKS
+1176 PFGKSKKLKS
-1186 SDKELSATSFTSV
+1186 SDKEFSATSFNSV
-1199 DLSVAT
+1199 DLSVAI

-1261 MQVPCTIKVT
+1261 MQMPCTIKVT

-1290 FNLLCS
+1290 FNMLCS

>member
-1 MTATSHKWDKLSPR
+1 MNIGIAAPKWDKLSPR
-15 EFQQL
+15 EFLQL

-35 QDFCAPHASPK
+35 REFSSPSAASTPK
-46 FNPDGDIDYDGFRC
+46 CIPDGDIDFDGFRR

-67 CETPVDLAKHLFVS
+67 CEAPLDLAKHLFVS
-81 FLKPNVTQSQLH
+81 FLKPNVTQAQLH
-93 GKALNQMAAI
+93 GRALNQMAAI
-103 SSTTACAA
+103 SSTAACAP

-116 KGSIP
+116 KAVSRILPAIGRHCPGSLE
-121 NISSIAEIAAPAASE
+121 SGSAQAEKRA
-136 ARHTFVEKI
+136 
-145 HGITD
+145 
-150 KLHSLS
+150 
-156 GHLTH
+156 
-161 DPSKTGSVHPMV
+161 
-173 TVTPS
+173 
-178 PLASGPSIF
+178 
-187 QSSAAARRSVDS
+187 
-199 SPSHSQAN
+199 
-207 HSQMSRNSS
+207 
-216 KKSNNSVNCKID
+216 
-228 TDIKLLARKLS
+228 DIKLLARKLS

-272 FRLYDTDGNGV
+272 FRLYDTDSNGV

-315 DMMVEIDYDADG
+315 EMMVEIDYDADG
-327 TVSLEEWQRGGLTTI
+327 TVSLDEWQRGGMTTI

-351 NTALKEDG
+351 STTLKEDG

-401 CVQRAP
+401 CVQHAP
-407 PSCITTYVKT
+407 ASCITTYVKS
-417 KKAKGGGDMLHH
+417 KKPKCGGDLLHH
-429 WVDGNCYGRCSK
+429 WVEGNCYGRCSK

-473 KECTLGEYADLIIP
+473 KECTLGEYSELIVP

-499 RSVNQANKATHFQI
+499 RSVNQAHKATHFQI
-513 TPPSESSCPLLVF
+513 TPPDELSCPLLVF

-568 DMPNFKVICCG
+568 DLPRFRVICCG

-594 ELATQPAIGVI
+594 ELASQPAIGVI

-628 PKLMDKIKRSSIVML
+628 PKLMDKFRRASTVML

-651 NAAPVAEILRPK
+651 NTPHSDDMRPK

-682 EKALFEKFEEFHR
+682 DKSLMERFEEIQR
-695 STSVCTNMCS
+695 QSKQVATSMGTAASSTSIMMASKTETEMETMATMEF
-705 GSSSKQEHMTT
+705 GSSTT
-716 TASTSSMSSSITTA
+716 TTNRTT
-730 TEYATDAVGSGMRG
+730 T
-744 TSVGGAGGGIAGN
+744 
-757 GGGGGSG
+757 
-764 GGNVGRATKSISMST
+764 TKSISMST
-779 FETKRTLTTLS
+779 FETQCLQQTLRTAM
-790 NSSSSC
+790 SSSSSNT
-796 SSTSTIIRQQK
+796 SSGSPCNGNQDAETEVDSHAAAAADVREKSVPRRSGETEKQSLETLLLQHKQQMQQQQQQQQQGVTSLAVEEAATATPVGSNQSDNSSQRNKQNNILKQQITLSLDLSDHEDEPK
-807 QQQQHEE
+807 DDGGGAGDGTKSNGNSIPATPATPITPTTPNAASSVLQQQQQQHLQFE
-814 QERQRERRERTQ
+814 QQ
-826 SEDLQ
+826 
-831 SPGTPQKPEMAKSV
+831 QKP
-845 DGDAIDDASNNNNNS
+845 
-860 SNNNNDNDKTNN
+860 
-872 RVVNRTERHSIHA
+872 
-885 PAVATDIPNNPA
+885 
-897 AGQKSEVE
+897 
-905 AAMAPEQL
+905 
-913 QTPPSAKSISTP
+913 
-925 TEREN
+925 
-930 IELSAASMKATTAAT
+930 
-945 VSTTPDTT
+945 
-953 APTAPI
+953 
-959 SHISNEVE
+959 
-967 LAAAA
+967 
-972 VAAAGVSTAA
+972 
-982 DSSTVP
+982 
-988 NTPLSPTSPLPISSA
+988 
-1003 SPKYSPTP
+1003 
-1011 SGTAGAPEA
+1011 
-1020 ETLAADAEPTT
+1020 
-1031 PSTLTSSGS
+1031 
-1040 AAAKSQTV
+1040 
-1048 ISLPKQIKVQP
+1048 IKVQSD
-1059 EKDCTVPYNI
+1059 KDCTVPYNI

-1125 NIEIVCDGVSLNL
+1125 SIEIVCDGVALDL

-1176 PFRKGKKLKS
+1176 PFGKSKKLRAG
-1186 SDKELSATSFTSV
+1186 DKEFSATSFNSV
-1199 DLSVAT
+1199 DLSVAI

-1261 MQVPCTIKVT
+1261 MQMPCTIKVT